1 MPDDITNIG
10 ATSWSSVTL
19 AQNETWQVILG
30 SARISLDTTPAI
42 ESMPLES
49 GLLLKNFA
57 TISLTSGDVVRYRR
71 ASSAALTIAR
81 SKR

>member
-1 MPDDITNIG
+1 MPNDITNV
-10 ATSWSSVTL
+10 SSTAWASETL
-19 AQNETWQVILG
+19 AQNERWQVILG

-49 GLLLKNFA
+49 GILLKNYAWLDF
-57 TISLTSGDVVRYRR
+57 TSGDVVRYRR
-71 ASSAALTIAR
+71 ASSAPLTIGR

>member
-1 MPDDITNIG
+1 MPNDITDVN

-57 TISLTSGDVVRYRR
+57 TINLTSGDTVRYRR
-71 ASSAALTIAR
+71 ASAAALTIAR

>member
-1 MPDDITNIG
+1 MPNDITDVNS
-10 ATSWSSVTL
+10 TSWSSVTL

-30 SARISLDTTPAI
+30 SARISLDTTPVLA
-42 ESMPLES
+42 SMPLES

-57 TISLTSGDVVRYRR
+57 MINLTSGDTVRYRR
-71 ASSAALTIAR
+71 ASAAALTIAR

>member
-57 TISLTSGDVVRYRR
+57 TINLTSGDTVRYRR
-71 ASSAALTIAR
+71 ASAAALTIAR